1 MALQSVL
8 ANCPHI
14 LGRAEVGAACG
25 ESLNCLSRNIRGAI
39 LLAVPTHMALFFKNF
54 GCAQWK
60 GEEREGAKEWM
71 RRKETEA
78 RQKDR
83 WKERDGRTKKN

>member
-14 LGRAEVGAACG
+14 LGRAEVGAACA

-39 LLAVPTHMALFFKNF
+39 LLAVPTHMALFFKIF
-54 GCAQWK
+54 WVYTVERR
-60 GEEREGAKEWM
+60 GE
-71 RRKETEA
+71 RRSQGMDEEKRDGGETE
-78 RQKDR
+78 
-83 WKERDGRTKKN
+83 G